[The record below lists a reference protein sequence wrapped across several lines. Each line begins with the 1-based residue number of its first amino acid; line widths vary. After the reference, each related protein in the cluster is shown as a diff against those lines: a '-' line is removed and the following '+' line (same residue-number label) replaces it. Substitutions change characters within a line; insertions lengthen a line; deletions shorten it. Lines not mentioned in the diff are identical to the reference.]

1 MAPFSWAVVALIA
14 AISVAA
20 QEEVCRGNYTLD
32 GAWYADTDY
41 LDCTTI
47 DGNIS
52 LGENW
57 SGDDVSLPNAVNIT
71 GTITIRDLGPSGR
84 CCHSWMGDI
93 SAPVLQHL
101 GGLVVDDTQ
110 TGSVTMP
117 KLKTVGAISI
127 VLPDQGWVNFT
138 FPSLEEADEIYIGNR
153 FDSVDLG
160 SLREVANRLVIENDA
175 ISLAT
180 STAPIDISSL
190 KSAGALRLEGKL
202 AKYDNLSFTITSH
215 PLLTGVVYL
224 LDSLSM
230 PDLTSV
236 GPPAS
241 PGSESGLL
249 FNLQNGTDVS
259 LPKLKAVDS
268 QVSISGNMTRYAL
281 SMPALLDTTA
291 AITIAPSVNLDIY
304 LPIVNATSIDLHG
317 YIESANLTNL
327 RQYSSVNLTTK
338 TDLQCEQF
346 TGHFVWLKY
355 NIPGTEN
362 STYTCRSTP
371 PPRFSPKQTLA
382 LGLGLGIPLS
392 IIAAVVVW
400 WVVIRNDKVRKRK
413 PVDVGLRA
421 NELSNVVPARRDA
434 GGSREGHGPVVGG
447 TAGNGPGHGHRP
459 ETPPPPYSA
468 T

>member
-47 DGNIS
+47 DGNIA

-57 SGDDVSLPNAVNIT
+57 SGDDLSLPNAINIT

-84 CCHSWMGDI
+84 CCHSWMGGI
-93 SAPVLQHL
+93 SAPALEHL
-101 GGLVVDDTQ
+101 GALVVDDTQ

-117 KLKTVGAISI
+117 RLKTVGTISI

-138 FPSLEEADEIYIGNR
+138 FPALEEADEIYIGNR
-153 FDSVDLG
+153 FDSVNLD
-160 SLREVANRLVIENDA
+160 SLRKVANRLVIENDA
-175 ISLAT
+175 VSLYP
-180 STAPIDISSL
+180 STAPVSISSL
-190 KSAGALRLEGKL
+190 ESAGALRLEGYI
-202 AKYDNLSFTITSH
+202 ANLSW
-215 PLLTGVVYL
+215 PELT
-224 LDSLSM
+224 
-230 PDLTSV
+230 TV

-249 FNLQNGTDVS
+249 FNLFNGTDVS

-268 QVSISGNMTRYAL
+268 QVSISGNMTSL
-281 SMPALLDTTA
+281 SMPALLNTTTP
-291 AITIAPSVNLDIY
+291 ITIAPSVNLDIY

-327 RQYSSVNLTTK
+327 RQYTSMNLTTK
-338 TDLQCEQF
+338 TNLQCEQF
-346 TGHFVWLKY
+346 TNDFFYLKH
-355 NIPGTEN
+355 NFPAVEN
-362 STYTCRSTP
+362 STYTCKSTP

-392 IIAAVVVW
+392 IIAAAVVW
-400 WVVIRNDKVRKRK
+400 WVVTRNDRVKKRK
-413 PVDVGLRA
+413 AVDAGLRVD
-421 NELSNVVPARRDA
+421 ELSNVMPARREPD
-434 GGSREGHGPVVGG
+434 GLSPREGHGPVVGG
-447 TAGNGPGHGHRP
+447 TAGHGHGHEPGPRP
-459 ETPPPPYSA
+459 ETPPPPYSVS
-468 T
+468 